1 MARKIEIKFR
11 VDMKRIA
18 AAAVFSSALFTA
30 CSNQEP
36 QQPAVNEAAYA
47 AKDAQD
53 LQQKINQL
61 NKQFSEDF
69 KRFKRTESLAFSDQS
84 ALDVNNLKTL
94 NLHTVSSTSLK
105 PSKDAY
111 CKMMNAYFNELYRL
125 GHFNLNKLDGVKMN
139 NAPASNLKSKFANA
153 DAFYTFILEEHTT
166 YKQAQLG
173 MGFGCNLRGAL
184 TP

>member
-18 AAAVFSSALFTA
+18 AAAVFSSVLFTA

-61 NKQFSEDF
+61 NMQFSENF
-69 KRFKRTESLAFSDQS
+69 KRFKQAESLAFSDQS

-94 NLHTVSSTSLK
+94 HLHTVSSTSLK
-105 PSKDAY
+105 PSKEAY

-139 NAPASNLKSKFANA
+139 NAPASNLKSKFSNA
-153 DAFYTFILEEHTT
+153 DAFYTFVLEEHTT